1 MTTLLFFRHWLT
13 YNVYMKRIYTFG
25 HEQVERNITVGDMLK
40 NKQKNIKMTQV
51 TAGNAEEAE
60 IIANQ
65 DIDMIITGSDWYED
79 VRRGAPNTFI
89 TAALFAG
96 RFITN
101 EEILRGAFEVMMKGA
116 DSVLTPRSFDVVEML
131 AKEGMQVQGHVGMVP
146 SMATKYGGIRTVGK
160 TADEALNV
168 LKDMKRLEN
177 AGAFGAE
184 VECVA
189 EDALIELKKHT
200 SLVLNSLGS
209 GTGGDVMFLFFEDI
223 CGETNGIKMPR
234 HAKSWGNGK
243 SIKDELNKERA
254 KAIKGFKTEVENM
267 TYPDS
272 DHVVEML
279 PGEKDIL
286 LEKLDSL

>member
-1 MTTLLFFRHWLT
+1 
-13 YNVYMKRIYTFG
+13 MKRIYTFG
-25 HEQVERNITVGDMLK
+25 HEQVERNITVGDIISNK
-40 NKQKNIKMTQV
+40 NNNVKMTQV
-51 TAGNAEEAE
+51 TAANQEEAE

-65 DIDMIITGSDWYED
+65 DIDMIITGSDWYQD
-79 VRRGAPNTFI
+79 VRNGAPNTFI

-101 EEILRGAFEVMMKGA
+101 EEILRGAFEVMMAGA

-160 TADEALNV
+160 TADEAMSI
-168 LKDMKRLEN
+168 LKDMKRLED

-189 EDALIELKKHT
+189 EDALIEIRKHT
-200 SLVLNSLGS
+200 SLVINSLGS
-209 GTGGDVMFLFFEDI
+209 GSGGDVMFLFFEDI
-223 CGETNGIKMPR
+223 CGETTGIKMPR

-243 SIKDELNKERA
+243 EIKEKLNTERA
-254 KAIKGFKTEVENM
+254 KAVKGFKDDVDSGN
-267 TYPDS
+267 YPS
-272 DHVVEML
+272 SEHTVEML
-279 PGEKDIL
+279 PGEKDNL
-286 LEKLDSL
+286 LEQLDNL